1 MNIFFLSI
9 CYRLAAQ
16 MQCDRHVVKM
26 ILETAQLLC
35 TAIHLYQLELD
46 EDDRVDLEPHG
57 LYKKTHQHHPMRKW
71 VSESQANFEWAL
83 NHGLAL
89 CDEYTHRYGKVHK
102 TRALLE
108 RLVVH
113 WSDLIQWNEKKQALT
128 IPPAC
133 TSEGHR
139 PAKILMQRRDHGQV
153 VYHEMQ
159 PRPASWEQLVAYYR
173 GYYAADKAPLEWFK
187 YGKNREM
194 PEWLKGTGDV
204 EDAMEQPTKRRA
216 VGVIKKF

>member
-1 MNIFFLSI
+1 MNIFFLSM

-35 TAIHLYQLELD
+35 TAIHLYQLSLD
-46 EDDRVDLEPHG
+46 EEDRADLEPYG

-71 VSESQANFEWAL
+71 VSEARANFEWAL

-108 RLVVH
+108 RLEAD
-113 WSDLIQWNEKKQALT
+113 WETLIRWGECHQTLT

-139 PAKILMQRRDHGQV
+139 PAKVLRESRDHERV
-153 VYHEMQ
+153 HYYEEQ
-159 PRPASWEQLVAYYR
+159 PRPASWEELVAYYR
-173 GYYAADKAPLEWFK
+173 SYYAADKAPLEWFK

-194 PEWLKGTGDV
+194 PEWLEDADDG
-204 EDAMEQPTKRRA
+204 DAMEQPAKRRSVA
-216 VGVIKKF
+216 VD